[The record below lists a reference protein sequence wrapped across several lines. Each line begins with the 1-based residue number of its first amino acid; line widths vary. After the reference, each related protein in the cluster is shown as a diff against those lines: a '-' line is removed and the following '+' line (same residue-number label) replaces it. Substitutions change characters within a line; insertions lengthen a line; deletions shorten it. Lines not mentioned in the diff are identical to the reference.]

1 MSKEKIHPDFFKTNK
16 KEVEYRWRRNDA
28 VDNYPSLC
36 ITIPCPEEKLELIL
50 EIEKKMAELGIVF
63 DSGYGR
69 GCRDWE
75 FDWSLQGKHFI
86 FDEKEQKYKEIKR
99 GSKEVSGEETE

>member
-1 MSKEKIHPDFFKTNK
+1 MIQLIIIQDCVLLFLVQK
-16 KEVEYRWRRNDA
+16 KK
-28 VDNYPSLC
+28 
-36 ITIPCPEEKLELIL
+36 KLELIF
-50 EIEKKMAELGIVF
+50 EIEEKMRELGIIF

-99 GSKEVSGEETE
+99 GSKKVSLEKETLGRED

>member
-1 MSKEKIHPDFFKTNK
+1 MNKEKIHPNFFKTSK
-16 KEVEYRWRRNDA
+16 KEVEYRWRRNDT
-28 VDNYPSLC
+28 VDNYPGLR
-36 ITIPCPEEKLELIL
+36 ITIPCSEEKKLELIF
-50 EIEKKMAELGIVF
+50 EIEEKMRELGIIF

-99 GSKEVSGEETE
+99 GSKEV